1 MKMKWQDISFGALA
15 AWSAIVIGAILT
27 ALAVPI
33 LSPSLRARQLDDSS
47 QALAGFLQQARF
59 QSIQRGRPVACSIGV
74 QGYRTVL
81 TLDWNLNGGRTQ
93 PKGNHFVLPWGL
105 VLLQGGALRKS
116 GTVAFFN
123 PRGGFAFS
131 SARPDEAA
139 PVELS
144 LSQSGFSTSDLREI
158 TMTSGG
164 RFKVTRIRRSGSDPV
179 LTSPPV

>member
-1 MKMKWQDISFGALA
+1 
-15 AWSAIVIGAILT
+15 VIGAIL
-27 ALAVPI
+27 AGLAVPI

-59 QSIQRGRPVACSIGV
+59 QSIQRDRPVDCRVGR
-74 QGYRTVL
+74 QGYQTVL
-81 TLDWNLNGGRTQ
+81 TLDWNLDGGRTQ
-93 PKGNHFVLPWGL
+93 LKGGHLVLPWGL

-116 GTVAFFN
+116 GTVASFN
-123 PRGGFAFS
+123 PRGGFTFRP
-131 SARPDEAA
+131 ARSDGAE

-164 RFKVTRIRRSGSDPV
+164 RFQVTRIRRSDSDTG
-179 LTSPPV
+179 LTAGTAGPPS